1 MSGDQYTQVR
11 RPVSR
16 IAEKV
21 LGWLSWIFLLL
32 LTIITMFIALVSFSS
47 DTSIQ
52 RLETSLN
59 GNDFIQQI
67 LANNSLN
74 TTQFVIWLQNG
85 IWAVIVYFIICLLIS
100 FLALISMNIRILS
113 GILFLV
119 ASVITLPLVLLFV
132 PLIIPILFFI
142 TAIMMFA
149 RKDKLETVPGYYTDE
164 PYETYDRPSHEKRYD
179 DSHYNQPAD
188 QTIRGQHQADPEGE
202 EQAVAQTQENQLRR
216 GGYTSDVAEKV
227 NASKHDSEDEPT
239 VLSRQAKYNYKNKKQ
254 QDDANGQVDEQ
265 DNFGNVSSVYDEQG
279 NVVGNQ
285 GDSTQEDQSTR
296 EQNEA
301 LERERQQQAEEE
313 AQRRQAEYEEQQ
325 RLKYEEAQRKE
336 KEKQER
342 AEEKARI
349 KQEKKERKQREKE
362 KRKQMPSAANQRRMN
377 FEERKKKTSHEE
389 TDESLES
396 SQNESLKSQKKDK

>member
-21 LGWLSWIFLLL
+21 LGWLSWVFLLL

-47 DTSIQ
+47 ETSIQ

-85 IWAVIVYFIICLLIS
+85 IWAVIVYFIICLLVS

-119 ASVITLPLVLLFV
+119 ASVVTLPLVLLFV

-149 RKDKLETVPGYYTDE
+149 RKDKVETVPGYYADE
-164 PYETYDRPSHEKRYD
+164 PYDAYERYERPANEGRYNEPEEPVKTEYQSD
-179 DSHYNQPAD
+179 KGTADEQQDSTDN
-188 QTIRGQHQADPEGE
+188 R
-202 EQAVAQTQENQLRR
+202 LRR
-216 GGYTSDVAEKV
+216 GGYSSDVAQKV
-227 NASKHDSEDEPT
+227 NVSNSDSEEEPT
-239 VLSRQAKYNYKNKKQ
+239 ILSRQAKYNYKNKKQ
-254 QDDANGQVDEQ
+254 QEE
-265 DNFGNVSSVYDEQG
+265 FGDVSSVYDEDG
-279 NVVGNQ
+279 NAVN
-285 GDSTQEDQSTR
+285 DNSTSQQEDEMTR
-296 EQNEA
+296 EQNDA
-301 LERERQQQAEEE
+301 LERERQQREEEE

-336 KEKQER
+336 REKQER

-349 KQEKKERKQREKE
+349 KKEKKERKQREKE
-362 KRKQMPSAANQRRMN
+362 RRKQMPSAANQRRMN
-377 FEERKKKTSHEE
+377 FEERKKMTAHDEKEE
-389 TDESLES
+389 NVKDSVENSAQT
-396 SQNESLKSQKKDK
+396 KDKDK

>member
-85 IWAVIVYFIICLLIS
+85 IWAVIVYFIICLLVS

-119 ASVITLPLVLLFV
+119 ASVITLPLVFLFV

-149 RKDKLETVPGYYTDE
+149 RKDKVETVPGYYADE
-164 PYETYDRPSHEKRYD
+164 PYDAYERYERPERQTNEG
-179 DSHYNQPAD
+179 HYSEPVEPV
-188 QTIRGQHQADPEGE
+188 RE
-202 EQAVAQTQENQLRR
+202 EPQSNTGTTQEQQGSADNQLRR
-216 GGYTSDVAEKV
+216 GGYSSDVAQKV
-227 NASKHDSEDEPT
+227 NASNGDSEEEPA

-254 QDDANGQVDEQ
+254 QDD
-265 DNFGNVSSVYDEQG
+265 FGDVSSVYDEEG
-279 NVVGNQ
+279 NAVN
-285 GDSTQEDQSTR
+285 DNTAHKEEDEMTR
-296 EQNEA
+296 EQQEA
-301 LERERQQQAEEE
+301 LERERQQREAEE

-325 RLKYEEAQRKE
+325 RLKYEEAQRKQR
-336 KEKQER
+336 EKQER

-362 KRKQMPSAANQRRMN
+362 RRKQMPSAANQRRMN
-377 FEERKKKTSHEE
+377 FEERKKMTSH
-389 TDESLES
+389 DEKQQKAERSVEDG
-396 SQNESLKSQKKDK
+396 SQSQEKEK